1 MEGPFHARF
10 FVLLS
15 RGAAPAALMTL
26 FPVRDCVPWPFPR
39 GDGWKKHRLPTGD
52 GAFAFFAHNFLR
64 SLRAFYFFFAAAAV
78 RRRLVALE
86 RDGRDKVFHA
96 QHLVGKCLVD
106 ELPEIRLGRDGA
118 ALALK
123 LSGAERVRSVE
134 ELRQILDRVT
144 VEVVNGLLDA
154 EFFDLV

>member
-1 MEGPFHARF
+1 MHVFRF
-10 FVLLS
+10 AVTRRSTGSADDAFPCAGLCALAVPS
-15 RGAAPAALMTL
+15 RGRLE
-26 FPVRDCVPWPFPR
+26 
-39 GDGWKKHRLPTGD
+39 KHRLPTGD

-96 QHLVGKCLVD
+96 QHLVGERLVD

>member
-26 FPVRDCVPWPFPR
+26 FPVRDCMPWPSPR
-39 GDGWKKHRLPTGD
+39 GEGGKSTVSRLGD
-52 GAFAFFAHNFLR
+52 GAFSFLAHNFLR

-78 RRRLVALE
+78 RRRLVAFE
-86 RDGRDKVFHA
+86 
-96 QHLVGKCLVD
+96 
-106 ELPEIRLGRDGA
+106 RDGA
-118 ALALK
+118 ALAPK
-123 LSGAERVRSVE
+123 LSGAERVRPVE

>member
-1 MEGPFHARF
+1 
-10 FVLLS
+10 VL
-15 RGAAPAALMTL
+15 
-26 FPVRDCVPWPFPR
+26 
-39 GDGWKKHRLPTGD
+39 
-52 GAFAFFAHNFLR
+52 LR

-86 RDGRDKVFHA
+86 RDG
-96 QHLVGKCLVD
+96 
-106 ELPEIRLGRDGA
+106 A

-123 LSGAERVRSVE
+123 LSGAERVRSIE
-134 ELRQILDRVT
+134 ELRQVLDRVT

>member
-1 MEGPFHARF
+1 
-10 FVLLS
+10 VLFRSLH
-15 RGAAPAALMTL
+15 T
-26 FPVRDCVPWPFPR
+26 F
-39 GDGWKKHRLPTGD
+39 
-52 GAFAFFAHNFLR
+52 FLR

-96 QHLVGKCLVD
+96 QHLVGERLVD

-123 LSGAERVRSVE
+123 LSGAERVRSIE
-134 ELRQILDRVT
+134 ELRQVLDRVT
-144 VEVVNGLLDA
+144 VGVVNGLLDA

>member
-1 MEGPFHARF
+1 MHVFSFCCHAAQHRQRWRRFSLCGTVCPGRPLEGKAGKST
-10 FVLLS
+10 VS
-15 RGAAPAALMTL
+15 RL
-26 FPVRDCVPWPFPR
+26 
-39 GDGWKKHRLPTGD
+39 GD
-52 GAFAFFAHNFLR
+52 GAFAFFAHIFLR

-78 RRRLVALE
+78 RRRFVAFE
-86 RDGRDKVFHA
+86 
-96 QHLVGKCLVD
+96 
-106 ELPEIRLGRDGA
+106 RDGA

-123 LSGAERVRSVE
+123 LAGAERVRPVE

>member
-1 MEGPFHARF
+1 
-10 FVLLS
+10 
-15 RGAAPAALMTL
+15 
-26 FPVRDCVPWPFPR
+26 
-39 GDGWKKHRLPTGD
+39 
-52 GAFAFFAHNFLR
+52 
-64 SLRAFYFFFAAAAV
+64 LRAFYFFFAAAAV

-96 QHLVGKCLVD
+96 QHLVGERLVD

>member
-1 MEGPFHARF
+1 MCPGRSLEGTAGKSTVSRLET
-10 FVLLS
+10 VLLRS
-15 RGAAPAALMTL
+15 LHTI
-26 FPVRDCVPWPFPR
+26 FCVLCTQF
-39 GDGWKKHRLPTGD
+39 
-52 GAFAFFAHNFLR
+52 FAFFAHNFLR

-96 QHLVGKCLVD
+96 QHLVGERLVD